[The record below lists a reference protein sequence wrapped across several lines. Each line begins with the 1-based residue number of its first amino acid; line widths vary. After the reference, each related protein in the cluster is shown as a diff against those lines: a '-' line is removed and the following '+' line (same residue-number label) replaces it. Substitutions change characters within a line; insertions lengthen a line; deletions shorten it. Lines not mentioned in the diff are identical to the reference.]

1 VNRRLEAACFL
12 LVLACQGCS
21 GLANYGQDRLRDLS
35 DILDVRYGTGWGLG
49 FQVRVL
55 WLETGL
61 GLSTESYYR
70 QWFGR
75 KSVEVRQ
82 GLFAES
88 VLVGIDGD
96 LWRREPADILGNSSA
111 GVLSVLVV
119 NVSVSSAIFSGT
131 GSEDWFK
138 EPAGDPPLLD
148 CFRIGGVV
156 FVPGVSG
163 GLSLNLGEVLDFAC
177 GLVGYDPLHDDGI
190 PKFQLIPGGESS
202 TSEAVD
208 DQ

>member
-1 VNRRLEAACFL
+1 VSPCRAAATIL
-12 LVLACQGCS
+12 LVLGFQGCS
-21 GLANYGQDRLRDLS
+21 ALGSYGQNRLRDLS

-49 FQVRVL
+49 SQIRVL
-55 WLETGL
+55 WLETGF

-82 GLFAES
+82 GLFAQS

-96 LWRREPADILGNSSA
+96 LWRREPEDILGNSST

-119 NVSVSSAIFSGT
+119 NVSVSSSIFSGT

-138 EPAGDPPLLD
+138 EPEGDPPLMD
-148 CFRIGGVV
+148 SFRIGGVV
-156 FVPGVSG
+156 FLPGVSG
-163 GLSLNLGEVLDFAC
+163 GLFLNLGEVLDFVC
-177 GLVGYDPLHDDGI
+177 GIVGFDPLHDDGI
-190 PKFQLIPGGESS
+190 PKFQLTSAGEAS
-202 TSEAVD
+202 TD
-208 DQ
+208 